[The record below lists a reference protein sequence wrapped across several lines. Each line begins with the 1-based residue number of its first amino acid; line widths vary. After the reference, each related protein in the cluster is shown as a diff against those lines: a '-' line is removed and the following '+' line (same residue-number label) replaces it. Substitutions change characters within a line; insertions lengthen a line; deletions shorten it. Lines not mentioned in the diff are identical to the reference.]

1 MSRSL
6 FELESEIEELQ
17 KRIKYLSMRVNELSS
32 FTEQNQSDIQSL
44 LNATQ
49 EQENN

>member
-17 KRIKYLSMRVNELSS
+17 KRIKYLSMRVNELAA
-32 FTEQNQSDIQSL
+32 FTEQNQTDIQLL
-44 LNATQ
+44 LNND
-49 EQENN
+49 EES